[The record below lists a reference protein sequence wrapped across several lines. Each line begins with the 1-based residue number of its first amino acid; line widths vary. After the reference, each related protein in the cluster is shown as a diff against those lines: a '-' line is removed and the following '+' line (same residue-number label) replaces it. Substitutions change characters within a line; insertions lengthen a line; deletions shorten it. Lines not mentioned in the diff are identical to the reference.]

1 MDSYHWLEGLCCPSC
16 HGQLQDK
23 QCTTCGETYN
33 SVLGIPDLRW
43 PRPVA
48 NPKEAALVS
57 EILARYPTA
66 TFKELA
72 VVRFQTSQTPER
84 LLSVYRGYHANL
96 QERGDHMVRMFRQ
109 RLSANYPLPGQT
121 LALDI
126 GCGVGTS
133 ITALAQEFE
142 WVIGLDPF
150 LPNLLL
156 ARKFFQEQG
165 VENVIL
171 VRAYAQHIPL
181 RNDCV
186 DYAVAQN
193 VIEHLLDVEPAF
205 HELRRVLGPGGCFCG
220 DSRNRFDLFFPEPHA
235 QLRWVGFLP
244 RRLQSWYVRKF
255 RNIPYSTTQLLSLGE
270 LQRLARR
277 AFGKSA
283 RVVFPFVSAYGQ
295 SSRWDKM
302 IKRLERIPVIREAM
316 LAIFPSHLLLA
327 QAE

>member
-1 MDSYHWLEGLCCPSC
+1 MDSRHRLEYLCCPSC
-16 HGQLQDK
+16 HGQLGDG
-23 QCTTCGETYN
+23 QCVACGENY
-33 SVLGIPDLRW
+33 SDVLDILDLRW
-43 PRPVA
+43 PRPVS
-48 NPKEAALVS
+48 NPKETALVS

-72 VVRFQTSQTPER
+72 VVRFQASQTPER

-109 RLSANYPLPGQT
+109 RLASSYPLPGQT

-142 WVIGLDPF
+142 WVVGLDPF

-156 ARKFFQEQG
+156 ARKFFQERG

-181 RNDCV
+181 RDDCV

-205 HELRRVLGPGGCFCG
+205 HELRRILGPGGCFCG
-220 DSRNRFDLFFPEPHA
+220 DSRNRFDPLFPEPHA
-235 QLRWVGFLP
+235 KLRWVGFLP
-244 RRLQSWYVRKF
+244 RRLQARYVRKF
-255 RNIPYSTTQLLSLGE
+255 RNIPYSTTRLLSLGE

-277 AFGKSA
+277 AFGRSA

-295 SSRWDKM
+295 SSRWNR
-302 IKRLERIPVIREAM
+302 IIELIERIPAIRTAM